1 MLYSRSCHLI
11 ARSSLFIV
19 TLPALV
25 ACGGSNNS
33 EDKPGE
39 GNSNVPNSVPE
50 LNWLAE
56 SSSSLRKSSSSEFN
70 QLIKNGMYLSQWQSG
85 VDDTDKVANA
95 APEADSGSSN
105 FSTTNVQESG
115 VDEGDRIEYDGTYLY
130 IAGHSEQD
138 VVIQDDFQQFVRVMQ
153 RTEEGIAEVARIEAS
168 DSLYSHQE
176 LYLDDNRLVSV
187 FKYPVYSMVSSP
199 VNTDSAVANSNAST
213 TPIGSVY
220 PSTFELSVADVTSPE
235 QASIIKQYRIE
246 GDIVDSRVIDGN
258 LYVISNYSAY
268 FEFTQTDALAA
279 YQALYQAD
287 ISQLLPKIT
296 DLTTGSTSSLFEPSN
311 CYIPADATSLDSANR
326 ITTITKISLSD
337 PTQLQSTCINTPS
350 DGIYAAKNS
359 IYLYN
364 SFWPSE
370 VASVEDITQ
379 TAVHKFD
386 VSADSIS
393 YKASGAVPGSL
404 SFSGGNFIEP
414 AIIGGVSN
422 AAFRLSEHENRL
434 RLLTTRFSAT
444 AGLVH
449 QLFILEQQG
458 DELSV
463 LAKLPNEDKPTPIG
477 KVEANGQVE
486 ENVYAVRYVGDK
498 AYIVTFRRIDPLYVI
513 DLANPSSPAIA
524 GALEIPGYSAYLHP
538 VSESLLI
545 GIGQNV
551 DEWFWAAPETDNAS
565 QVGAKV
571 SLFDVSDMSAPKL
584 LNEHV
589 FANGYSPV
597 EFDHHALSFLKA
609 SDEQFRM
616 TLPVET
622 WRTEQ
627 EAGGDIIWSNKNE
640 LAAFEVTIGDSPNL
654 TYLGSSVATYETPS
668 QSVPYVRASDDRG
681 VIHDNTIYYVHGNF
695 VWSSLWQNPA
705 QNAGPF

>member
-1 MLYSRSCHLI
+1 MLYFRNSHLI
-11 ARSSLFIV
+11 ARSSFFIV
-19 TLPALV
+19 ALPALV

-39 GNSNVPNSVPE
+39 GNSNVPKSVPE

-56 SSSSLRKSSSSEFN
+56 SSSSLRQASSSEFH
-70 QLIKNGMYLSQWQSG
+70 QLVKNGMYLSQWQSG
-85 VDDTDKVANA
+85 ADDTDNVANA

-115 VDEGDRIEYDGTYLY
+115 VDEGDRIEYDGAYLY

-138 VVIQDDFQQFVRVMQ
+138 VIIQDDFQQFVRVMK
-153 RTEEGIAEVARIEAS
+153 RTEQGIEEVAKIEAS

-176 LYLDDNRLVSV
+176 LYLDGNRLALV
-187 FKYPVYSMVSSP
+187 FKYPVYTMDSSP
-199 VNTDSAVANSNAST
+199 VNTDNAAANSDAST
-213 TPIGSVY
+213 APIGSVY

-246 GDIVDSRVIDGN
+246 GDIVDSRVINGD
-258 LYVISNYSAY
+258 LYVVSNYSAY
-268 FEFTQTDALAA
+268 FEFTQTEALAA

-287 ISQLLPKIT
+287 ISQLMPKIT
-296 DLTTGSTSSLFEPSN
+296 DLSTGSTSSLFEPSN
-311 CYIPADATSLDSANR
+311 CYIPAGTTSLDSANR

-350 DGIYAAKNS
+350 EGVYAAKNS

-364 SFWPSE
+364 SFWPND

-379 TAVHKFD
+379 TALHKFD
-386 VSADSIS
+386 ISTDSIS
-393 YKASGAVPGSL
+393 YKASGAVSGSL
-404 SFSGGNFIEP
+404 GF
-414 AIIGGVSN
+414 GGVSN
-422 AAFRLSEHENRL
+422 AAFRLSEHEDRL

-444 AGLVH
+444 EGLVH

-463 LAKLPNEDKPTPIG
+463 LAKLPNEDQPTPIG
-477 KVEANGQVE
+477 KVETNGQVE
-486 ENVYAVRYVGDK
+486 ENVYAVRYIGDK
-498 AYIVTFRRIDPLYVI
+498 AYIVTFRRVDPLYVI
-513 DLANPSSPAIA
+513 DLANPTNPTIA

-584 LNEHV
+584 LNEHI
-589 FANGYSPV
+589 FTNGYSPV
-597 EFDHHALSFLKA
+597 EFDHHALGFLKV
-609 SDEQFRM
+609 SDEKFRM

-627 EAGGDIIWSNKNE
+627 EVGGDMIWSNKNE
-640 LAAFEVTIGDSPNL
+640 LAAFEVTMGDTPNL